1 VSCIFCRVGAD
12 RQRTLTLGVF
22 TVLDLVNHLEQKT
35 AHDRVAR
42 EVNGLK
48 KAYAYLGMIK

>member
-1 VSCIFCRVGAD
+1 
-12 RQRTLTLGVF
+12 VF